1 MAIGRPTALTPEVI
15 EDVRR
20 LLPVVLY
27 VETVADY
34 LGVDRTTVRK
44 WLKRGAKEEKRL
56 RRTPGAKANQ
66 KEILFREFFLVYKK
80 GLAEGLFCDLATIKK
95 ASADQYGEDGQIIRK
110 GEWQAAAW
118 RAERRFPDLWGRRDK
133 LEHSGIGGKSIPVSL
148 EDLAAADREVRE
160 WETQHAEKG
169 AAAEGQDPS
178 ADCRVA

>member
-1 MAIGRPTALTPEVI
+1 MRTGRPTALTPEVI

-20 LLPVVLY
+20 LLPVVMY

-34 LGVDRTTVRK
+34 LGVDRTTVSK

-56 RRTPGAKANQ
+56 RRNPGAKTTQ
-66 KEILFREFFLVYKK
+66 KEALFLEFFLVYKK

-95 ASADQYGEDGQIIRK
+95 ASVDQIGEDGQIIRK

-133 LEHSGIGGKSIPVSL
+133 LEHSGVGGKSIPVSL
-148 EDLAAADREVRE
+148 EDLAAADREIEE
-160 WETQHAEKG
+160 WERQHG
-169 AAAEGQDPS
+169 TGGSDEGQELP
-178 ADCRVA
+178 ADSRPA